1 VRADVEIDVNC
12 VFEGSVSLGEGVR
25 IGANCV
31 IANAR
36 IAAGAVI
43 HPFTH
48 IDGEKAG
55 VTVGEGRWSG
65 RSRGCARVRN
75 WGPRCTSATSS
86 R

>member
-1 VRADVEIDVNC
+1 VEIDVNC
-12 VFEGSVSLGEGVR
+12 VFEGEVSLGDNVR
-25 IGANCV
+25 IGPNCV

-43 HPFTH
+43 QAFTH

-55 VTVGEGRWSG
+55 VEVGEGALIGPFARLRPA
-65 RSRGCARVRN
+65 RSWA
-75 WGPRCTSATSS
+75 PRCTSATSS